1 MCVARCPPSL
11 IKMNVMQTTGKHSL
25 VRKQA
30 EGEKVKQQTRLLT
43 PAHAMKLPSG
53 SGRTEWKLNMHF
65 ASWYLL
71 QCTKDKRLC
80 CVFWTVVMALI
91 RSRHK
96 GASSVF
102 MCGWCVRWNQ
112 SRPGCATRKVLVE
125 CTTPHCSYPPTP
137 PALCAQPMSQS
148 ALDDGA
154 LSFRVER
161 ALKVRVG
168 QRPSSLILAG
178 FCHLVQ
184 QDKWTFDTQSDH
196 TPAPALINTCLFAL
210 SHLLK
215 PSCGRCCESQ
225 QIKHIHFLNGS
236 W

>member
-1 MCVARCPPSL
+1 MVPLTMHKRQKTLLCILDCCNGLDQEPPQRCFLCV
-11 IKMNVMQTTGKHSL
+11 H
-25 VRKQA
+25 VRLMREVKPKQA
-30 EGEKVKQQTRLLT
+30 WL
-43 PAHAMKLPSG
+43 
-53 SGRTEWKLNMHF
+53 
-65 ASWYLL
+65 
-71 QCTKDKRLC
+71 
-80 CVFWTVVMALI
+80 
-91 RSRHK
+91 RHK
-96 GASSVF
+96 EGA
-102 MCGWCVRWNQ
+102 CGVHD
-112 SRPGCATRKVLVE
+112 
-125 CTTPHCSYPPTP
+125 TPLLLPPHP

-236 W
+236 C